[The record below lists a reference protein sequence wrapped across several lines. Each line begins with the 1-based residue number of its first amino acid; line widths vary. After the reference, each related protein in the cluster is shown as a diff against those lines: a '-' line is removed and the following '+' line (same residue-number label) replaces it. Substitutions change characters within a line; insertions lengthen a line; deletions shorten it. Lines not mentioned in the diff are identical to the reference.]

1 MEMADRRG
9 HHPGL
14 RLHELS
20 VRALRSQL
28 PQPSLPQRPRHRHG
42 LWHSRPCGGWRHR
55 AQLRHGVHL
64 EPGRPLRLRAVR
76 GDGPCRRLHHA
87 VWPSLR
93 LGGGRRGPGRQGH
106 RHRLRGFNRE
116 LDRTPC
122 ALRDRHRRHAGRP
135 TGLPAPLVIE
145 PAGQTT
151 SLPGSASIPGD
162 NPLMARLKNIAIL
175 IVVAIGAF
183 YAGSLAEFQWGGYAP
198 DWTRALLF
206 YTPPKSNVDYRVLD
220 EVLTNIQQHY
230 VKPNPDGVKL
240 TEGAASGMVSG
251 LGDQF
256 SRYLT
261 PDEYRS
267 NQNFLNGQF
276 AGIGASVQQKGEQ
289 ILIASVLPGTPAEKA
304 GMKAGDVITG
314 VDGQSTAGWTADDAV
329 NHIRGKAGTEVRVQV
344 SRNGQTLNFNLT
356 RQEINV
362 PSVATHVFSN
372 RVLYIRVYDFG
383 SRTATE
389 FEQALRANLKGSVTR
404 IVLDLRDN
412 PGGYVDAANDVI
424 SEFVS
429 SGTSTI
435 LVPRNGKDEVRSVS
449 GTGRAFGNPLV
460 VLVNENSASASEI
473 TAGAIKDHSRGKL
486 VGVKT
491 FGKGSVQEDLPLR
504 NGNGDLHLTIA
515 YWLTPNRHSIEKTGI
530 TPDKTVTLPSA
541 QDEYAVDQTPNDFS
555 KDLQLAAAL
564 TLLES

>member
-1 MEMADRRG
+1 DRY
-9 HHPGL
+9 
-14 RLHELS
+14 
-20 VRALRSQL
+20 
-28 PQPSLPQRPRHRHG
+28 
-42 LWHSRPCGGWRHR
+42 
-55 AQLRHGVHL
+55 
-64 EPGRPLRLRAVR
+64 
-76 GDGPCRRLHHA
+76 
-87 VWPSLR
+87 
-93 LGGGRRGPGRQGH
+93 
-106 RHRLRGFNRE
+106 
-116 LDRTPC
+116 
-122 ALRDRHRRHAGRP
+122 RRHAGRP

-145 PAGQTT
+145 PKTPHPDPPPQGGRETRD
-151 SLPGSASIPGD
+151 D

-198 DWTRALLF
+198 DWTRSLLF

-220 EVLTNIQQHY
+220 EVFTNIQHHY
-230 VKPNPDGVKL
+230 VKPNPNGVKL
-240 TEGAASGMVSG
+240 TEGAASGMVNG

-314 VDGQSTAGWTADDAV
+314 VDGQSTAGWTADDAA

-344 SRNGQTLNFNLT
+344 SRNGQTLNFTLT

-362 PSVATHVFSN
+362 ASVAMHVFSN

-404 IVLDLRDN
+404 IVL
-412 PGGYVDAANDVI
+412 
-424 SEFVS
+424 
-429 SGTSTI
+429 
-435 LVPRNGKDEVRSVS
+435 
-449 GTGRAFGNPLV
+449 
-460 VLVNENSASASEI
+460 
-473 TAGAIKDHSRGKL
+473 
-486 VGVKT
+486 
-491 FGKGSVQEDLPLR
+491 
-504 NGNGDLHLTIA
+504 
-515 YWLTPNRHSIEKTGI
+515 
-530 TPDKTVTLPSA
+530 
-541 QDEYAVDQTPNDFS
+541 
-555 KDLQLAAAL
+555 
-564 TLLES
+564 